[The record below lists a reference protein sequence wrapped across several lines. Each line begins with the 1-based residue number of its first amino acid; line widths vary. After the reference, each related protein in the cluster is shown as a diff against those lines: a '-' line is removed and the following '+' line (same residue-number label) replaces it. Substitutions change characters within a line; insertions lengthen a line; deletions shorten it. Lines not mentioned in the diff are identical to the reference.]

1 MIDRWESI
9 EQCHISVDYIW
20 KYNIWYY
27 IYYHIRIQ
35 YENIVTYLNIF
46 TSWSKWVFMTNGW
59 IGRCWTMSYH
69 RLFLMVINSERNR
82 CQTKRMR
89 MAFPILHNGVLYAFP
104 LYLRVGGRIYLGHGA
119 VRLYHMMR
127 PLQKKGNWQGIF
139 SCTEIKRTTT
149 SDQENLEILHLL
161 NFWEPALI
169 ISLNSLRSVPHALL
183 STVLLLRFLFV
194 SHCHW
199 LAAW

>member
-1 MIDRWESI
+1 MDRWESI
-9 EQCHISVDYIW
+9 EQCQISVDYIL

-27 IYYHIRIQ
+27 IYYHILIQ

-89 MAFPILHNGVLYAFP
+89 MAFPILHNGVLYTFP

-149 SDQENLEILHLL
+149 SDQENLEIYWIFGNQL
-161 NFWEPALI
+161 
-169 ISLNSLRSVPHALL
+169 
-183 STVLLLRFLFV
+183 
-194 SHCHW
+194 
-199 LAAW
+199 